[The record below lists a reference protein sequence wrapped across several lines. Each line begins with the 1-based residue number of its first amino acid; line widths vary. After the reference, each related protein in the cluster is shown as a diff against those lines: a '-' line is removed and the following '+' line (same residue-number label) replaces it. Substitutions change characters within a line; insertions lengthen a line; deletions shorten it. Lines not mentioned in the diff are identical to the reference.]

1 MSLRVHAALAA
12 LVLAAAILG
21 SPASGSARPLVASP
35 GLGIDFAKLPGL
47 QEGPAP
53 WKANAGSFLR
63 ARLDRLDLPV
73 LSAEQLDYHIHV
85 HLDVYIRGVHVPV
98 PPYVGIDFV
107 DQFLTVLHTHDAT
120 GVVHVESATSR
131 PYQLGKFFGVWGVRL
146 NGTCVGRYC
155 TGPKARLRA
164 YLAGRPYAGN
174 PASIVLRE
182 HEEIVLAYGTK
193 AQLPRPLP
201 ARYAFPAGL

>member
-12 LVLAAAILG
+12 LVLAAVILG
-21 SPASGSARPLVASP
+21 SPTSGSARPLVASP
-35 GLGIDFAKLPGL
+35 GLGIDFAKLPGV

-85 HLDVYIRGVHVPV
+85 HLDVYIRGVNVPV

-107 DQFLTVLHTHDAT
+107 DRFLTVLHTHDAT

-146 NGTCVGRYC
+146 NTTCIGRYC
-155 TGPKARLRA
+155 AGPKAGLRA
-164 YLAGRPYAGN
+164 YLGGKPYAGN

-182 HEEIVLAYGTK
+182 HEEIVLAYGTR

>member
-146 NGTCVGRYC
+146 STTCIGRYC
-155 TGPKARLRA
+155 TGPKAGLRT
-164 YLAGRPYAGN
+164 YLGGKPYAGN

-182 HEEIVLAYGTK
+182 HEEIVLAYGTR